1 MNSKTTFFLISSIV
15 AFALTIL
22 PVLPAQADATEP
34 KGFKFKPVSGEDWP
48 ETGDAADGGN
58 RTSTDDDAEGEGRA
72 PASTGGM
79 PPMKMLPDGSIDPD
93 SFKSFF

>member
-1 MNSKTTFFLISSIV
+1 MNSKTSLLFAVLMTVL
-15 AFALTIL
+15 ALTIL
-22 PVLPAQADATEP
+22 PVLPAHADAGEP
-34 KGFKFKPVSGEDWP
+34 KGFKFKPVRSEDWP

-58 RTSTDDDAEGEGRA
+58 RTSTDDDGEGEGRA

-79 PPMKMLPDGSIDPD
+79 PPIKMLPDGSIDPD